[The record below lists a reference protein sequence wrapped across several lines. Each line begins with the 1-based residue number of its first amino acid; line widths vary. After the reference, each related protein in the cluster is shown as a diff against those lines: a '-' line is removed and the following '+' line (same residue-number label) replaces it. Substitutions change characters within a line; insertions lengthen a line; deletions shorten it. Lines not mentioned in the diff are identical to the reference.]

1 MSYDNSSPGDDLV
14 FDVGSP
20 AEGGGGADGQP
31 ATVTA
36 QAAEPEGYVPS
47 YRGELD
53 DQPAAVTSFEDI
65 FGSADNGYSSSLP
78 ALDTTTTEQNQPA
91 APVKATQ
98 DTAAEAAGESI
109 AEDTTGAAAG
119 ELGDGLD
126 DGFADLTPE
135 QIDSMSEDELLAH
148 YTGEPISLDDGLPGS
163 LDEYETS
170 RSGVEEQASSEEGG
184 KKAAPVL
191 TLDVHKILGSAGNVV
206 DQVTK
211 KALTLPGLS
220 KLKPSVTVGS
230 VFVRAATVAITLIL
244 LLTVFSVVSKL
255 EFSTGQTPVTA
266 AVELPDSGEVKVTN
280 IIRRDNKTY
289 ATVENSG
296 DRTEHNISVSV
307 TGGAAHIMNPISWFS
322 PSKDEAKCGGGAQ
335 SLEAGQSQDIE
346 LDCDHQVTGF
356 RVSFDVKVDADE

>member
-1 MSYDNSSPGDDLV
+1 MSYENSSPGDDLV

-20 AEGGGGADGQP
+20 AEGGGAAAEQP
-31 ATVTA
+31 EAVTA
-36 QAAEPEGYVPS
+36 QAAEPDGYVPS

-78 ALDTTTTEQNQPA
+78 ALDTTAEQSQSA
-91 APVKATQ
+91 APVEVTQ
-98 DTAAEAAGESI
+98 DTAAETAGENI
-109 AEDTTGAAAG
+109 TEDVTDTATGGMDEA
-119 ELGDGLD
+119 
-126 DGFADLTPE
+126 FADLTPE
-135 QIDSMSEDELLAH
+135 QIDSMSEEELLAH
-148 YTGEPISLDDGLPGS
+148 YTGEPISLDDGIPGG
-163 LDEYETS
+163 LDEYDTT
-170 RSGVEEQASSEEGG
+170 RPGVDEQASGEEGG
-184 KKAAPVL
+184 KKDAPIL
-191 TLDVHKILGSAGNVV
+191 TLDVHKILGTAGNVV

-211 KALTLPGLS
+211 KSLTLPGLS

-230 VFVRAATVAITLIL
+230 VFVRAATVAIILIL
-244 LLTVFSVVSKL
+244 LLFVFSMVSKL
-255 EFSTGQTPVTA
+255 ESGTGQTPVA
-266 AVELPDSGEVKVTN
+266 ATMELPDSGEVKVTN

-296 DRTEHNISVSV
+296 DRTERNISVSV

-322 PSKDEAKCGGGAQ
+322 PSRDEAKCGGGAQ

-356 RVSFDVKVDADE
+356 RVGFDAKVDADE

>member
-1 MSYDNSSPGDDLV
+1 MSYDNSSPGDGLV

-20 AEGGGGADGQP
+20 AEGGGGAAAEQP
-31 ATVTA
+31 VAVTA

-65 FGSADNGYSSSLP
+65 FGSVDNGYSSSLP
-78 ALDTTTTEQNQPA
+78 ALDTTSTKQSQPA
-91 APVKATQ
+91 APVKASQ
-98 DTAAEAAGESI
+98 DTAAKTAGENI
-109 AEDTTGAAAG
+109 AEDVTGTATGGMDEA
-119 ELGDGLD
+119 
-126 DGFADLTPE
+126 FADLTPE

-148 YTGEPISLDDGLPGS
+148 YTGEPISLDDGIPSS

-191 TLDVHKILGSAGNVV
+191 TLDVHKILGTAGNAV

-220 KLKPSVTVGS
+220 KLKPAVTVGS
-230 VFVRAATVAITLIL
+230 VFVRAATVAIILIL
-244 LLTVFSVVSKL
+244 LLFVFSAVSKL
-255 EFSTGQTPVTA
+255 ESGTGQTPVAA

-296 DRTEHNISVSV
+296 DRTERNISVSV
-307 TGGAAHIMNPISWFS
+307 TGGAAHIMNPLSWFS

-335 SLEAGQSQDIE
+335 SLEAGQSQDVE

-356 RVSFDVKVDADE
+356 RVSFDAKVEADE

>member
-1 MSYDNSSPGDDLV
+1 MSMSYEDSSPGENLV
-14 FDVGSP
+14 FDLGSP
-20 AEGGGGADGQP
+20 ATPEESTVELPDGN
-31 ATVTA
+31 TTM
-36 QAAEPEGYVPS
+36 QAAEPEEYVPS

-78 ALDTTTTEQNQPA
+78 ALDTTATGQNQPV
-91 APVKATQ
+91 APVEVTQ
-98 DTAAEAAGESI
+98 ETAGDNSTEDVK
-109 AEDTTGAAAG
+109 DTTTGGIDEA
-119 ELGDGLD
+119 
-126 DGFADLTPE
+126 FADLTPE

-148 YTGEPISLDDGLPGS
+148 YTGEPISLDNGIPGG
-163 LDEYETS
+163 LDEYDTN
-170 RSGVEEQASSEEGG
+170 RTGVDEQASGEEGG
-184 KKAAPVL
+184 KKAAPIF
-191 TLDVHKILGSAGNVV
+191 TLDVHKILGAAGNAV

-220 KLKPSVTVGS
+220 KLKPAVTVGS
-230 VFVRAATVAITLIL
+230 VFVRAATVAIILIL
-244 LLTVFSVVSKL
+244 LLCVFLMVSKL
-255 EFSTGQTPVTA
+255 ESSTGQTPVA
-266 AVELPDSGEVKVTN
+266 ATVELPDSGEVKVTN

-296 DRTEHNISVSV
+296 DRTERNISVSV
-307 TGGAAHIMNPISWFS
+307 TGGAAHIINPLSWFS

-356 RVSFDVKVDADE
+356 RVSFDAKVDADE